1 MKTETAIF
9 AAGCFWGVEELFR
22 TTAGV
27 VSTEV
32 GYTGGKRTNPTY
44 EQVCSGATGHAE
56 AVRVVFD
63 PEKVSY
69 EALLKI
75 FFDNHNPTTLDQQG
89 PDHGSQYRSAIFYL
103 SDEQKTKAEAAKAA
117 LAASGRYGVPIVTEI
132 TPAGEFYRAEE
143 YHQQYVMKKGGGA
156 CHI

>member
-22 TTAGV
+22 TTPGV

-32 GYTGGKRTNPTY
+32 GYTGGKRANPTY

-56 AVRVVFD
+56 SVRIVFD
-63 PEKVSY
+63 TEKISY
-69 EALLKI
+69 DALLKL
-75 FFDNHNPTTLDQQG
+75 FFDNHNPTTPDQQG

-103 SDEQKTKAEAAKAA
+103 SDEQKTKAELAKVT
-117 LAASGRYGVPIVTEI
+117 LEASGRYGVPVVTEI
-132 TPAGEFYRAEE
+132 TKAGEFYRAEE
-143 YHQQYVMKKGGGA
+143 YHQQYVMKKGTGT
-156 CHI
+156 CKI